1 MTESRSQQVD
11 LAGLAAAIER
21 AAADLALAE
30 EPSRFIAALEE
41 AADEEERPWRTG
53 PSRSSPAPSGRARS
67 RRWRRRRHVSP
78 GARGWMVGGAP
89 SSQQIPGARSGPR

>member
-1 MTESRSQQVD
+1 MFRSQSLTPKGGRAMTESRSQQVD

-41 AADEEERPWRTG
+41 AAEEERR
-53 PSRSSPAPSGRARS
+53 
-67 RRWRRRRHVSP
+67 
-78 GARGWMVGGAP
+78 
-89 SSQQIPGARSGPR
+89 